1 MSASCSDG
9 PSSEHPCQEV
19 RAYRSAE
26 EALRLTQQNLL
37 AGTGLLIDV
46 LQAQGA
52 ADQAR
57 LRNATALVQYNQA
70 QINLL
75 GAIGLL
81 CVENIEPRLPEL
93 AGNYLG
99 RKIDAQHSCRRSTP
113 EPSQ

>member
-1 MSASCSDG
+1 MLAKKSVPIAR
-9 PSSEHPCQEV
+9 QQV
-19 RAYRSAE
+19 KAAE

-46 LQAQGA
+46 LQAQYA

-81 CVENIEPRLPEL
+81 CVENIEPRLFEL
-93 AGNYLG
+93 AGNHLG

-113 EPSQ
+113 EPSR